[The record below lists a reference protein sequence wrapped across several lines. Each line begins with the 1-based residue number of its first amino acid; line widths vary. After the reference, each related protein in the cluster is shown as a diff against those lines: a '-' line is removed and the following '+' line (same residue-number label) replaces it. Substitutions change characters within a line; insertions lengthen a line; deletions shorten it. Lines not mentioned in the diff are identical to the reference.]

1 MIFNYFIFVICDVN
15 RGHMLMLTLISLFR
29 FCLAAGTFLHFTW
42 PLFCFSFGIFC
53 FTSFLFL
60 GSNFDSLHV
69 LFEHCLIFC
78 KVMLC
83 FAVITFIIY
92 TVIILYLIL
101 FLSSLCFVE
110 LQLFNYMFCYISFQM
125 FSFTNMSW
133 FSSIYEKLEKQ
144 SL

>member
-15 RGHMLMLTLISLFR
+15 RGHMLMLMLISLFW

-83 FAVITFIIY
+83 FAVITFSY
-92 TVIILYLIL
+92 TWYFSCSLFVLLSYSFLIT
-101 FLSSLCFVE
+101 CFVIFHFRCF
-110 LQLFNYMFCYISFQM
+110 LLLICLDLLLFIKN
-125 FSFTNMSW
+125 
-133 FSSIYEKLEKQ
+133 
-144 SL
+144 